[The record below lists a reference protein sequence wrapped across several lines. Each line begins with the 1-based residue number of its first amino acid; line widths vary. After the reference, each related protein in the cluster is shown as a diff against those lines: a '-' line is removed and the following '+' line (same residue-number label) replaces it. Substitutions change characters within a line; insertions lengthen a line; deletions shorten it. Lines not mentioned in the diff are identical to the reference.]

1 LKEYSNTL
9 PKIWFY
15 RLNGRKH
22 LSTLNEIKI
31 AQNLPQPKVNIF
43 LESRAQIRYS
53 LSTLFDIN
61 PLDIPLEAYPGEPPH
76 LPENMGNI
84 SISHCK
90 DALVVIWCKNRIG
103 IDIERVDRNFNFRSL
118 NDKYFAQNCLEK
130 NKVQPE
136 EVLKKWSGIEAAI
149 KWDKGKLSKDLRYW
163 KYVKNRNYLF
173 HERKKLEIN
182 ISQFLFHDWIISIA
196 YKHSENNN
204 FSNIVCANI

>member
-22 LSTLNEIKI
+22 LPTLNEIKI
-31 AQNLPQPKVNIF
+31 AENLPQPKVNIF

-61 PLDIPLEAYPGEPPH
+61 PLDIPLEAFPGEPPN
-76 LPENMGNI
+76 LPENMGNL
-84 SISHCK
+84 SISHCR
-90 DALVVIWCKNRIG
+90 DALVVIWSKNRIG

-118 NDKYFAQNCLEK
+118 NDKYFIPNSNEK
-130 NKVQPE
+130 EKVQPE

-163 KYVKNRNYLF
+163 KYVKNKKYIF

-182 ISQFLFHDWIISIA
+182 LSQFLFHNWIISIA
-196 YKHSENNN
+196 YKNSMHSDI
-204 FSNIVCANI
+204 SNIICANI

>member
-1 LKEYSNTL
+1 MKEYSNTL

-22 LSTLNEIKI
+22 LPTLNEIKI
-31 AQNLPQPKVNIF
+31 AENLPQPKVNIF

-61 PLDIPLEAYPGEPPH
+61 PLDIPLEAFPGEPPN
-76 LPENMGNI
+76 LPENMGNL
-84 SISHCK
+84 SISHCR
-90 DALVVIWCKNRIG
+90 DALVVIWSKNRIG

-118 NDKYFAQNCLEK
+118 NDKYFIPNSNEK
-130 NKVQPE
+130 EKVQPE

-163 KYVKNRNYLF
+163 KYVKNKKYIF

-182 ISQFLFHDWIISIA
+182 LSQFLFHNWIISIA
-196 YKHSENNN
+196 YKNSMHSDI
-204 FSNIVCANI
+204 SNIICANI

>member
-1 LKEYSNTL
+1 MKEYSNTL

-22 LSTLNEIKI
+22 LPTLNEIKI
-31 AQNLPQPKVNIF
+31 AENLPQPKVNIF

-61 PLDIPLEAYPGEPPH
+61 PLDVPLEAFPGEPPN
-76 LPENMGNI
+76 LPENMGNL
-84 SISHCK
+84 SISHCR
-90 DALVVIWCKNRIG
+90 DALVVIWSKNRIG

-118 NDKYFAQNCLEK
+118 NDKYFIPNSNEK
-130 NKVQPE
+130 EKVQPE

-163 KYVKNRNYLF
+163 KYVKNKKYIF

-182 ISQFLFHDWIISIA
+182 LSQFLFHNWIISIA
-196 YKHSENNN
+196 YKNSMHSDI
-204 FSNIVCANI
+204 SNIICANI

>member
-1 LKEYSNTL
+1 MKEYSNTL

-22 LSTLNEIKI
+22 LPTLNEIKI
-31 AQNLPQPKVNIF
+31 AENLPQTKVNIF

-61 PLDIPLEAYPGEPPH
+61 PLDVPLEAFPGEPPN
-76 LPENMGNI
+76 LPENMGNL
-84 SISHCK
+84 SISHCR

-118 NDKYFAQNCLEK
+118 NDKYFVPNSLEK
-130 NKVQPE
+130 KKVQPE

-163 KYVKNRNYLF
+163 KYVKNKNYIF

-182 ISQFLFHDWIISIA
+182 LSQFLFHDWIISIA
-196 YKHSENNN
+196 YNHIENSN
-204 FSNIVCANI
+204 FSNIICANI

>member
-1 LKEYSNTL
+1 MKEYSNTL

-22 LSTLNEIKI
+22 LPTLNEIKI
-31 AQNLPQPKVNIF
+31 AENLPQPKVNIF

-61 PLDIPLEAYPGEPPH
+61 PLDVPLEAFPGEPPN
-76 LPENMGNI
+76 LPENMGNL
-84 SISHCK
+84 SISHCR
-90 DALVVIWCKNRIG
+90 DALVVIWSKNRIG

-118 NDKYFAQNCLEK
+118 NDKYFIPNSNEK
-130 NKVQPE
+130 EKVQPE

-163 KYVKNRNYLF
+163 KYVKNKNYIF

-182 ISQFLFHDWIISIA
+182 LSQFVFHNWIISIA
-196 YKHSENNN
+196 YKNSMHSDI
-204 FSNIVCANI
+204 SNIICANI